1 MTEITPDPDI
11 LIDPEKMDWLS
22 IEEIEEGEGE

>member
-1 MTEITPDPDI
+1 MITPDPDI
-11 LIDPEKMDWLS
+11 DIDPEKMDWLS